1 LLVDAARRGNE
12 RGLYAGPLTLS
23 SPKMR
28 FSHFFFT
35 GPESRPISV
44 IGIPVKAPETR
55 QKTTFAADL
64 KSNLSI
70 THSVGMA

>member
-1 LLVDAARRGNE
+1 
-12 RGLYAGPLTLS
+12 
-23 SPKMR
+23 MR

-35 GPESRPISV
+35 GPESRPIPV

-55 QKTTFAADL
+55 QKTIFAADL